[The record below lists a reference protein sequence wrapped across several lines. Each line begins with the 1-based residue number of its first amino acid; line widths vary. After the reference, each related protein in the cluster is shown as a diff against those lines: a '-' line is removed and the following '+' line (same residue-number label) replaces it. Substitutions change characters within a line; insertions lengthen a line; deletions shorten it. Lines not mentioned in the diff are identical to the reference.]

1 MTEKFISTQSCRFPA
16 RSLLDVEIGE
26 PVRVASLGGDPSVC
40 QRLREM
46 GFCEFAEVCK
56 VSHGGALVC
65 HVLNGKVALSQRLAK
80 HIFVETIGDFPV
92 SPSK

>member
-1 MTEKFISTQSCRFPA
+1 MKKIPLSDAQ
-16 RSLLDVEIGE
+16 IGQ
-26 PVRVASLGGDPSVC
+26 PVRVTALGGDPSVC

-80 HIFVETIGDFPV
+80 HIFVESIGN
-92 SPSK
+92 SPASSSK